1 MFKSFIPEH
10 LHKDW
15 LLHFSGFLTWSVICF
30 LSLNNLS
37 VGVEL
42 YLKLTAFLAF
52 YLSFAWIISCK
63 SDVFPKRD
71 KLILLCQ
78 VILVLVLVKY
88 DNYDI
93 SPILLVLIATQLP
106 ARFSRRQA
114 IYIMIGITAAH
125 FFIKYDGHMLNAF
138 FHVVIY
144 FMLQIFGFS
153 AIESNLREVKAKEEL
168 SAINQELLAARFM
181 LKESSQRKERLR
193 ISRDLHDVIGHQ
205 LTALALNLE
214 VSRHKVPDEF
224 KPLLAQNLAQAKKL
238 LSDVREVVKEMR
250 SEEQFDL
257 VDKLSS
263 LIEQLPE
270 CHLKVEFFP
279 EINALSLKQQLM
291 FCLQEGVSNAIRH
304 GKANQFTLSA
314 KKKDKQLSLYLS
326 DNGVVKSIEHS
337 TIQPHSQP
345 DSESE
350 NKLERQLGSGLI
362 GMQERLADFQGIV
375 ELISTSTG
383 CTLKIQVEDNY
394 D

>member
-1 MFKSFIPEH
+1 MFKSLIPEH

-15 LLHFSGFLTWSVICF
+15 LLHLSGFFTWSVICF
-30 LSLNNLS
+30 LSLNNLPT
-37 VGVEL
+37 GPEL
-42 YLKLTAFLAF
+42 YLKLIGFLAF
-52 YLSFAWIISCK
+52 YLSFACIVSSQSI
-63 SDVFPKRD
+63 DYPKRD

-78 VILVLVLVKY
+78 VILVLLLVKF
-88 DNYDI
+88 DEYDI
-93 SPILLVLIATQLP
+93 APILLVLIATQLP
-106 ARFSRRQA
+106 SRFSRREA
-114 IYIMIGITAAH
+114 MYIMVAITAAH
-125 FFIKYDGHMLNAF
+125 FFIKYDGHILNAF
-138 FHVVIY
+138 FHVIIY

-153 AIESNLREVKAKEEL
+153 AIESNLREVKAKEDL

-224 KPLLAQNLAQAKKL
+224 KPLLAQNLIQAKTL

-257 VDKLSS
+257 VEKLSD
-263 LIEQLPE
+263 LIEQLPQ
-270 CHLKVEFFP
+270 CQLNVESSP

-304 GKANQFTLSA
+304 GKANQFTLSVE
-314 KKKDKQLSLYLS
+314 KQDKQLSLYLA
-326 DNGVVKSIEHS
+326 DNGVSQSTDKSATQKSHKVEKQI
-337 TIQPHSQP
+337 
-345 DSESE
+345 
-350 NKLERQLGSGLI
+350 GSGLI

-375 ELISTSTG
+375 ELIQTPVG